1 MVNRS
6 VSENDLHAFV
16 DGHLTRER
24 GREVVAYLATD
35 PPAAERARAFY
46 EQKEALAALRHSL
59 ADGQAGPPWPGFER
73 ALGRKMRAQRR
84 SERQ

>member
-24 GREVVAYLATD
+24 DREVVAYLATD
-35 PPAAERARAFY
+35 PPAAERARAFF
-46 EQKEALAALRHSL
+46 EQQEALAALRHSL
-59 ADGQAGPPWPGFER
+59 AEDQAGPPESMQFASSYR
-73 ALGRKMRAQRR
+73 LLLYR
-84 SERQ
+84 SPR

>member
-16 DGHLTRER
+16 DGHLTRGR
-24 GREVVAYLATD
+24 DREVVAYLATD
-35 PPAAERARAFY
+35 PAAAERARAFF
-46 EQKEALAALRHSL
+46 EQQEALAALRHSL
-59 ADGQAGPPWPGFER
+59 AEDQAGPSWPDFGQV
-73 ALGRKMRAQRR
+73 LGRKVQVQRR